1 MTEARLSYDEIAGAY
16 DRARPSYPDAL
27 VDDILTFAQM
37 PQAGRV
43 LEIGCGTGQA
53 TRSFAARGLRLVCLE
68 PAPAVAQIARQ
79 RLQSFHLVEVIG
91 ETFEGWPVERDAFD
105 LIFSA
110 TAFHWVRRDVRFL
123 KAAQALRVG
132 GTLAIFN
139 AVPSPQTS
147 LLPDGVK
154 NVMKRVPLSNN
165 SPQWP
170 FERQFSECSAFERVE
185 KCDYMTKRF
194 YDAQGLEDLL
204 RTLNRFRTLPT
215 QEQAAVLNTARAAA
229 ESQGGSLSLDFQ
241 IRLIMAHRERRRAW
255 WQRVPL
261 WLLHRSE

>member
-1 MTEARLSYDEIAGAY
+1 MTESRPSYDEIADVY
-16 DRARPSYPDAL
+16 DRARPSYPDGL

-37 PQAGRV
+37 PQAGRA

-79 RLQSFHLVEVIG
+79 RLQSFHRVEVIG
-91 ETFEGWPVERDAFD
+91 ATFETWRVERDAFD

-123 KAAQALRVG
+123 KAAQALKVD

-147 LLPDGVK
+147 PLPDAVQH
-154 NVMKRVPLSNN
+154 VMKRNLHSSNI
-165 SPQWP
+165 SPRWP
-170 FERQFSECSAFERVE
+170 FERQFSECSAFGTVE
-185 KCDYMTKRF
+185 KRDYVMKRF
-194 YDAQGLEDLL
+194 YDAEGLEDLL
-204 RTLNRFRTLPT
+204 RTLNRFRKLPG
-215 QEQAAVLNTARAAA
+215 EDQAAVLNTARACVQ
-229 ESQGGSLSLDFQ
+229 SQGGLLSLDFQ
-241 IRLIMAHRERRRAW
+241 IRLIMARRERRRAW
-255 WQRVPL
+255 RQRL
-261 WLLHRSE
+261 AC